1 MWSIV
6 EPDRLR
12 RCSPLNGDTPADG
25 IDRGEIMNS
34 YKVTAGL
41 VALALGVGFLAGRDA
56 PVAAQGA
63 GRVLE
68 IRTYVTPDHAGLD
81 NLVKR
86 MKDESKIFDR
96 LGMKGAL
103 YSVAVEAPQSENTF
117 VYILAHDSR
126 EKAKENWARFQ
137 ADTEW
142 QTLRK
147 TAASPGQIKV
157 QSLFVS
163 PTDFSPLK

>member
-1 MWSIV
+1 MK
-6 EPDRLR
+6 
-12 RCSPLNGDTPADG
+12 
-25 IDRGEIMNS
+25 S
-34 YKVTAGL
+34 YKAMAAL
-41 VALALGVGFLAGRDA
+41 VAVALGVGFLAGREA
-56 PVAAQGA
+56 SVAAQGQ

-68 IRTYVTPDHAGLD
+68 IRTYVTPDRTGLD

-117 VYILAHDSR
+117 VYILAHESR
-126 EKAKENWARFQ
+126 EKAKENWTKFG

-142 QTLRK
+142 QQLRT

-157 QSLFVS
+157 QSVFVS
-163 PTDFSPLK
+163 PTDF